1 MFRLFPGRSGQ
12 AATEYLMIAAF
23 IGVLI
28 IPATF
33 LYYSYAQETSK
44 QIDAIQ
50 IDRFGRNIVS
60 TAERFYYHG
69 HPSTIQLEETLP
81 ANIVNMTIEFSP
93 ASLDDPTDTYLL
105 VVTLRGNKG
114 ENVSFGFPTDVVLN
128 GTFGPRSLT
137 PGKKKVRISAAP
149 AIGDR
154 GPFVTINLEEE
165 QCYEGPDTLPKDGY
179 PDTTIAHNAC
189 GEITTPVAD
198 ISTMMR
204 CFNGVWVEDCKY
216 CSARIVLVCPVL
228 KPTCNPDTSLCEF

>member
-50 IDRFGRNIVS
+50 IDRFGRNVVS

-114 ENVSFGFPTDVVLN
+114 ENVTFGFPTDVPIN

-149 AIGDR
+149 AIGSE

-165 QCYEGPDTLPKDGY
+165 NCYEGFDNLPKDGY
-179 PDTTIAHNAC
+179 PDEEIDSQRC
-189 GEITTPVAD
+189 GT
-198 ISTMMR
+198 
-204 CFNGVWVEDCKY
+204 
-216 CSARIVLVCPVL
+216 
-228 KPTCNPDTSLCEF
+228 NPPPG

>member
-12 AATEYLMIAAF
+12 AAMEYLMIAAF

-50 IDRFGRNIVS
+50 IDRFGRNVVS

-81 ANIVNMTIEFSP
+81 ANIVNITIEFSP
-93 ASLDDPTDTYLL
+93 ASPPEDPTNTYLL

-114 ENVSFGFPTDVVLN
+114 ENVTFGFPTDVPIN

-149 AIGDR
+149 AIGISGR
-154 GPFVTINLEEE
+154 PFVTINLEEE
-165 QCYEGPDTLPKDGY
+165 KCYEGSDGPPMDGY
-179 PDTTIAHNAC
+179 LDTSIDHNDC
-189 GEITTPVAD
+189 STTQTN
-198 ISTMMR
+198 IR
-204 CFNGVWVEDCKY
+204 CFNGV
-216 CSARIVLVCPVL
+216 LV
-228 KPTCNPDTSLCEF
+228 TDTDHC